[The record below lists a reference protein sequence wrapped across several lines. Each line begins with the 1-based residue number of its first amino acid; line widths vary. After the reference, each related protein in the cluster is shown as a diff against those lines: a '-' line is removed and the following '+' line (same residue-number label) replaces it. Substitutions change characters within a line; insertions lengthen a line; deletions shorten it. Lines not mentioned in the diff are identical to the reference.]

1 MEIES
6 SPPARRNQPL
16 APQKSVRTGTPH
28 SKHGENLNKIA
39 QILKQL
45 PAPQQLTATVTT
57 DAKALTPA
65 QQAKLKVEMQL
76 YRVTL
81 KAGGF
86 EFPANSPVH
95 LKKGQMLTL
104 SMSAQNKL
112 SIQTINTQNQDTL
125 REALKNLTPR
135 QEKLTSLLNSLQ
147 QIHQFI
153 PTSPAHTNRQALQA
167 QLKNAAAELFSNLPQ
182 LTELKQPRIMRQV
195 IQQSGIFHENTLKQA
210 NRLPYPTKIPG
221 TETNL
226 KQQTNDHP
234 HSLQGRAHTRSSST
248 HPANAKLSALPPDLK
263 NLLKTFSNTL
273 KEIERKNPSTKK
285 KSLAE
290 TALSSKEPAS
300 KTKQKNTIETPSA
313 GKLSTADAVIKTI
326 TSKTNSST
334 APQQNPAGY
343 NDPKNVAIPSPEIL
357 LKQKKII
364 KPKSLTEAGQANEKT
379 TAALLKQVN
388 ASLARIQFNQV
399 STLSHQNNLSAE
411 TTTGNQWFFDLPI
424 NTGSGIEVV
433 HIRIHDEEPEQN
445 RENLSR
451 EKRWQ
456 VDLEFDLNELGHLHV
471 ELVLIGQVATSVL
484 WVEHDQGFKKI
495 NRHIDQLK
503 SNLEEIGLIVE
514 TLLCRTGKPT
524 ISKSQIS
531 SRLIDITT

>member
-6 SPPARRNQPL
+6 SPPARQNQPL
-16 APQKSVRTGTPH
+16 APQKSARTDTPH
-28 SKHGENLNKIA
+28 SKHSENLNKIA

-45 PAPQQLTATVTT
+45 PTPQQLTATAIT

-65 QQAKLKVEMQL
+65 QQAKLKIDIQL

-86 EFPANSPVH
+86 EFPANSPVP

-112 SIQTINTQNQDTL
+112 SIQTINTHNQDTL
-125 REALKNLTPR
+125 RDALKNLSPK
-135 QEKLTSLLNSLQ
+135 QEKLASLLSSLQ
-147 QIHQFI
+147 QIHQFT
-153 PTSPAHTNRQALQA
+153 PTSPAPTNRQALQT
-167 QLKNAAAELFSNLPQ
+167 QLKNAAAELFSNLPK
-182 LTELKQPRIMRQV
+182 LTELKQPGIMRQV

-210 NRLPYPTKIPG
+210 KPPAYPTKTPR

-226 KQQTNDHP
+226 KQQTDSQP
-234 HSLQGRAHTRSSST
+234 RSLQGHTHKTSSSA
-248 HPANAKLSALPPDLK
+248 HPANAKLSALAPDLK
-263 NLLKTFSNTL
+263 SLLKTFSNTL
-273 KEIERKNPSTKK
+273 EEIERKNPNTKK
-285 KSLAE
+285 KSPVE
-290 TALSSKEPAS
+290 TTLSSNEPAS
-300 KTKQKNTIETPSA
+300 KTKQKNGIELSSA
-313 GKLSTADAVIKTI
+313 GKLSTTDAIIKTV
-326 TSKTNSST
+326 TSKANSNT
-334 APQQNPAGY
+334 APQQNLTGY
-343 NDPKNVAIPSPEIL
+343 NDLKNTAIPSPEMI
-357 LKQKKII
+357 LKQKKTI
-364 KPKSLTEAGQANEKT
+364 KPKSPIEAGQANEKI

-433 HIRIHDEEPEQN
+433 HIRIHDEEAEQN
-445 RENLSR
+445 SRDVSR

-456 VDLEFDLNELGHLHV
+456 VDLAFDLNELGHLHV

-495 NRHIDQLK
+495 NPHIDKLK
-503 SNLEEIGLIVE
+503 SNLEEIGLTVE

-524 ISKSQIS
+524 ISKSRIS
-531 SRLIDITT
+531 SQLIDITT